1 MPANE
6 SSSFASKLISFFG
19 DPRKPEERKT
29 LGQKVYWV
37 FIALGLLGLVS
48 VIASIPSGRATVSVI
63 QGLLAGAFIIVATV
77 AIGRKPRK
85 PLAIGA
91 SVVLFVAIGVVAPA
105 STRPF
110 AETDPTP
117 GASSN
122 PTPGAS
128 GQPTP
133 NQSSAPVSRCI
144 AVSAAKLES
153 ILPLSVAGGT
163 LRNGWAVRSADYNE
177 IWFLAAEMD
186 FPGGGEGN
194 GQIGMWATGDL
205 EPVVGFYSVNG
216 FALEFSSWADGPA
229 SDAQLSMSDDGA
241 SEAEAC
247 VKSNQ

>member
-1 MPANE
+1 MPAKQSTNFV
-6 SSSFASKLISFFG
+6 STVVNFFG

-48 VIASIPSGRATVSVI
+48 VVSSIPSGRETVSMI

-91 SVVLFVAIGVVAPA
+91 SLLLFVAIGVVAPA

-110 AETDPTP
+110 IGTGQTP
-117 GASSN
+117 GASSK
-122 PTPGAS
+122 
-128 GQPTP
+128 PTP
-133 NQSSAPVSRCI
+133 NSSSAPSSRCI
-144 AVSAAKLES
+144 AVSPLKLETM
-153 ILPLSVAGGT
+153 LPLTAAGGGT
-163 LRNGWAVRSADYNE
+163 MRNGWAVKSSDFSKV
-177 IWFLAAEMD
+177 WFLAAEMD
-186 FPGGGEGN
+186 FAGAEGDGE
-194 GQIGMWATGDL
+194 IGVWAVNDL
-205 EPVVGFYSVNG
+205 TPFYGTIFSVNS
-216 FALEFSSWADGPA
+216 FALEFTNWGNGPA
-229 SDAQLSMSDDGA
+229 TSAQISMSDDGA